1 MYKLLVNAPS
11 GLQELIEVGEGG
23 SYFDDTLVIWDER
36 KDGPLPEVTV
46 GGMVREGDAL
56 RFDGDVA
63 AARVVEKPAPR
74 KVVTAE
80 AILAALVKKG
90 VLKEGDV

>member
-1 MYKLLVNAPS
+1 MRILVNAPS
-11 GLQELIEVGEGG
+11 GEQQLIDLGPGG
-23 SYFDDTLVIWDER
+23 KYFDESRVLWDER

-46 GGMVREGDAL
+46 GGMVRDGDAL
-56 RFDGDVA
+56 RFDESVA

-74 KVVTAE
+74 KVVNAE